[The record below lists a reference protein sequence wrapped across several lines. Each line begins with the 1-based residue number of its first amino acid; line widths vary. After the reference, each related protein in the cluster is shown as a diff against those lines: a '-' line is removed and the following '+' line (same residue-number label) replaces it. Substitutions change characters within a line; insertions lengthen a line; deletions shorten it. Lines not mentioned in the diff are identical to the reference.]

1 MWALEMFK
9 RTYGYVLRHPSTM
22 RGYWGDWYY
31 RDRYERVLARLL
43 KICVSEEMT
52 ILELGCARGRY
63 AESSAVTG
71 CGYYYIGCD
80 IDARSLRSAY
90 RGLNTDYVLCD
101 IHRLPFI
108 KKCAEVVLCSEVLE
122 HLALPYQVLRSM
134 CELLTRVLILTFP
147 EERPL
152 RMLRDRHPEHV
163 SEIDKEIVIYV
174 LRSED
179 LRIIEVSVIFSSFIP
194 CGLLEFLR
202 LPRNSFTQTVVSS
215 LDTLLR
221 RLVPSTIVPYKTILI
236 EARPSKGSLPNSIS
250 A

>member
-1 MWALEMFK
+1 
-9 RTYGYVLRHPSTM
+9 
-22 RGYWGDWYY
+22 
-31 RDRYERVLARLL
+31 
-43 KICVSEEMT
+43 
-52 ILELGCARGRY
+52 
-63 AESSAVTG
+63 
-71 CGYYYIGCD
+71 
-80 IDARSLRSAY
+80 
-90 RGLNTDYVLCD
+90 
-101 IHRLPFI
+101 
-108 KKCAEVVLCSEVLE
+108 
-122 HLALPYQVLRSM
+122 M

-152 RMLRDRHPEHV
+152 RMFRDRHPEHV
-163 SEIDKEIVIYV
+163 SEIDKEIVTYV
-174 LRSED
+174 LKSED

>member
-1 MWALEMFK
+1 MFR
-9 RTYGYVLRHPSTM
+9 RTYGYILRHPCTV

-31 RDRYERVLARLL
+31 RSRYQRVLAHLS

-52 ILELGCARGRY
+52 ILELGCSRGTY
-63 AESSAVTG
+63 AQFLTMTG
-71 CGYYYIGCD
+71 CGNYYIGCD

-90 RGLNTDYVLCD
+90 KGLNTDYVLCD
-101 IHRLPFI
+101 IHHLPFI
-108 KKCAEVVLCSEVLE
+108 KKCAAVVLCSEVLE
-122 HLALPYQVLRSM
+122 HLNQPYRVLKNI
-134 CELLTRVLILTFP
+134 CELLTAVLILTFP

-152 RMLRDRHPEHV
+152 RMFRDRHPEHI
-163 SEIDKEIVIYV
+163 SEIVKEIVTDV

-202 LPRNSFTQTVVSS
+202 LPRNSFTQNVISS

-221 RLVPSTIVPYKTILI
+221 RLVPSTFVPYKTILI
-236 EARPSKGSLPNSIS
+236 EARRSRGSVPNSIS